1 MADRHNVLAARALLN
16 ARQLAREFAH
26 GWIGSEHLLLG
37 LLSLE
42 GHPVREL
49 LLDHGVCGDSLT
61 REVSSLA
68 PSVEQPLKAQLPL
81 ASSLQATL
89 EAAAELT
96 ESRRLMA
103 VNVEHLLLALLQ
115 ERAGLGF
122 ALLVKQGVDVG
133 DLERDLQEL
142 IDAGDQEQG
151 AFGFGA

>member
-1 MADRHNVLAARALLN
+1 MADRHNILAARALLN

-37 LLSLE
+37 LFNLE
-42 GHPVREL
+42 AHPVRDL
-49 LLDHGVCGDSLT
+49 LLAHGVCGESLT

-68 PSVEQPLKAQLPL
+68 PSVLQPRKARLPL
-81 ASSLQATL
+81 SSSLQETL

-103 VNVEHLLLALLQ
+103 INVEHLLLALLRT
-115 ERAGLGF
+115 RAGLGF

-133 DLERDLQEL
+133 DLERELQAM
-142 IDAGDQEQG
+142 IDARQREQSG
-151 AFGFGA
+151 FGFGA

>member
-1 MADRHNVLAARALLN
+1 MADRHNLMAARALLN
-16 ARQLAREFAH
+16 ARRLARGFAH
-26 GWIGSEHLLLG
+26 GWIGSEHMLLG

-49 LLDHGVCGDSLT
+49 LLTHGVCAESLT

-68 PSVEQPLKAQLPL
+68 PTVEQPREAQLPL
-81 ASSLQATL
+81 ASSLQETL
-89 EAAAELT
+89 KAAADLT

-115 ERAGLGF
+115 KRAGLGF

-133 DLERDLQEL
+133 DLEREVQEL
-142 IDAGDQEQG
+142 IDARHQEQG